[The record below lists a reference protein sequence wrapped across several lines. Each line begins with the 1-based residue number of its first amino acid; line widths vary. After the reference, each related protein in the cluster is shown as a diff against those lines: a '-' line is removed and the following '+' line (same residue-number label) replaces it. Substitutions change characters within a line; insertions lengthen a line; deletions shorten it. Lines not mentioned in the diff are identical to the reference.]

1 MSHTGGHGAVEI
13 SSETCDLLEM
23 IDGIRTVGELLG
35 ECHAD
40 GERGDTLL
48 NELLNLWSLR
58 LVKLRPPGHDSARP
72 VAVRS

>member
-1 MSHTGGHGAVEI
+1 
-13 SSETCDLLEM
+13 M